1 MAIAEDR
8 DTSVIET
15 VERIRAADS
24 GDMLGRIKDL
34 PKQVRDAWAIASK
47 ATIPP
52 AYSDVRS
59 IVVAGMG
66 GSAIGGDLA
75 AALLADELKVPM
87 TVHRDYGLP
96 AYVGRDSLVI
106 VSSYSGNTEET
117 LSSFE
122 EARKRGAKVLAL
134 TTGGKIAELA
144 RASNYPVVTF
154 SYKAQPRAALGY
166 SLGLVL
172 GVLSKLGFARDL
184 SDDIEAALSD
194 LAKLE
199 ERVHEGARTNDAKK
213 MALELYGKIP
223 VIFGAGVMGVMARRV
238 KDQWNENAKNWA
250 HYDVMSELNHNAVVG
265 FPNPA
270 IAKDA
275 QVVLLLRSRRDNP
288 RHQVRFDV
296 TKELLDR
303 AQIPNRTLE
312 MPGSSMLSEVLQLT
326 YLTDYVSFYVALL
339 NGADPSP
346 NTSIDY
352 LKDRLAKA

>member
-1 MAIAEDR
+1 
-8 DTSVIET
+8 
-15 VERIRAADS
+15 
-24 GDMLGRIKDL
+24 
-34 PKQVRDAWAIASK
+34 
-47 ATIPP
+47 
-52 AYSDVRS
+52 
-59 IVVAGMG
+59 MG
-66 GSAIGGDLA
+66 
-75 AALLADELKVPM
+75 K
-87 TVHRDYGLP
+87 
-96 AYVGRDSLVI
+96 
-106 VSSYSGNTEET
+106 
-117 LSSFE
+117 
-122 EARKRGAKVLAL
+122 
-134 TTGGKIAELA
+134 
-144 RASNYPVVTF
+144 
-154 SYKAQPRAALGY
+154 
-166 SLGLVL
+166 
-172 GVLSKLGFARDL
+172 
-184 SDDIEAALSD
+184 DIEAAIAD
-194 LAKLE
+194 VAKLE